1 MNIFKGQINEVTF
14 FIGIF
19 TLYLQDKQKILM
31 ENNNS
36 GLSNLTDAI
45 DTAVSGIPAP
55 IKKNFFKALAQLSTA
70 AINIPT
76 TWLEGKSA
84 EIKASYEARVQI
96 IKKQGDNISESIEA
110 PKEYIS
116 KASEKYASKVIKEQL
131 NLDQIT
137 LNAAKELTGI
147 VNVTDGASIEEISD
161 DWLNEF
167 ENYARLKSSEDMK
180 LVFGKLL
187 SGEIAKPGTFSIRTI
202 RLISQLDNKA
212 AKLFQRLCSLTSSMN
227 IGGKISHDARVISFE
242 GSAGANSLQK
252 YGLSFDNLNIL
263 QEYGLVIPEY
273 DSYMPY
279 VPCVV
284 NEKDM
289 VAASFCFGNI
299 HYGLLP
305 TDRDKCD
312 KTLNFHGVALTNAA
326 KELLPIIPIVEVPEY
341 KKDLDAFLAKKFFTL
356 DTVE

>member
-1 MNIFKGQINEVTF
+1 
-14 FIGIF
+14 
-19 TLYLQDKQKILM
+19 M
-31 ENNNS
+31 ENNES
-36 GLSNLTDAI
+36 GLSTLTDAI

-96 IKKQGDNISESIEA
+96 IKKQGDNISENIEA

-137 LNAAKELTGI
+137 LNAAKEL
-147 VNVTDGASIEEISD
+147 ASIENKAGDPSTDEISD

-180 LVFGKLL
+180 LIFGKLL
-187 SGEIAKPGTFSIRTI
+187 SGEITKPGTFSIRTI
-202 RLISQLDNKA
+202 RLISQLDNNA
-212 AKLFQRLCSLTSSMN
+212 AKLFQQLCSMTSSMHL
-227 IGGKISHDARVISFE
+227 GGKILYEARVISFG
-242 GSAGANSLQK
+242 GSAASNSLQK
-252 YGLSFDNLNIL
+252 YGLSFDNLNTL
-263 QEYGLVIPEY
+263 QEYGLVITDY
-273 DSYMPY
+273 NSYMPY
-279 VPCVV
+279 APCIV
-284 NEKDM
+284 NEKNI
-289 VAASFCFGNI
+289 VAASFCYGNK

-305 TDRDKCD
+305 SDRDKCD
-312 KTLNFHGVALTNAA
+312 KALNLHGVALTKAA
-326 KELLPIIPIVEVPEY
+326 RELLPIIPIIEVPEY
-341 KKDLDAFLAKKFFTL
+341 KKDLEDFFEKKFFTF
-356 DTVE
+356 DPVE